1 MSDDKEEEPF
11 NLVNFLLTP
20 TTAIMGV
27 GVALLLWFF
36 LKKGK

>member
-1 MSDDKEEEPF
+1 MSDKEKEEPF
-11 NLVNFLLTP
+11 NLVDFLLTP
-20 TTAIMGV
+20 TTALMGV